1 MCILLSASRP
11 LLSASVTRSSAKR
24 ALASISVIIFSAS
37 LARCSAVCA
46 LSVSLAICS
55 IGEHQR
61 KVNVNSKSTFLPI
74 ICSLAPSLSLTGE
87 LLIEAIGI
95 QRNDSS
101 TYRWLI
107 LPADILS
114 ASVALSS
121 AVCSLLSVSPDLLS
135 ASLARCSASR
145 ALLSASV
152 TRLDSTKEDDD

>member
-37 LARCSAVCA
+37 LACCSAVRA

-61 KVNVNSKSTFLPI
+61 KVNVNSKSTFLPVWH
-74 ICSLAPSLSLTGE
+74 PLSLTGE
-87 LLIEAIGI
+87 LLIEAIDI
-95 QRNDSS
+95 QRNNSS